1 MSEAKRCDRCG
12 TFFESHLGGYI
23 IKKKV
28 SSTQGFDLCAKCYY
42 ELNNWLEKKNE
53 NEQSGDTQIKD

>member
-12 TFFESHLGGYI
+12 TFYESHFGGCI
-23 IKKKV
+23 IKKKHCI
-28 SSTQGFDLCAKCYY
+28 DLCAKCYD

>member
-23 IKKKV
+23 IKKWV
-28 SSTQGFDLCAKCYY
+28 SSIRCIDLCTKCYD
-42 ELNNWLEKKNE
+42 ELNEWLEKKNE

>member
-12 TFFESHLGGYI
+12 IFFESHLGGCMI
-23 IKKKV
+23 RKKL
-28 SSTQGFDLCAKCYY
+28 SSIRCIDLCAKCYD
-42 ELNNWLEKKNE
+42 ELNEWLEKKNE

>member
-12 TFFESHLGGYI
+12 TFFESHLGGYM
-23 IKKKV
+23 IKKRL
-28 SSTQGFDLCAKCYY
+28 SSTRCIDLCAECYD
-42 ELNNWLEKKNE
+42 ELNEWLEKKNE

>member
-12 TFFESHLGGYI
+12 TFFESHLGGYM
-23 IKKKV
+23 IKKKL
-28 SSTQGFDLCAKCYY
+28 SSTWCIDLCAKCYD
-42 ELNNWLEKKNE
+42 ELNEWLEKKNE